1 MFASSSRFLLRTL
14 ALTSLLIYGSGA
26 SQPAWAEESS
36 VPPPLPAYATTM
48 APRVQPLMEQMLI
61 PGAVVAVRSPECGD
75 WTAAFG
81 YRDLARTQPIT
92 VEDHFRIGSNTKTMT
107 GTVVLQLVDEGKVH
121 LEDPISDYVDGVPN
135 GEKITL
141 DLLLR
146 MRSGLTNYTQDLSLN
161 EQLDT
166 NRFRI
171 WTPSE
176 LLALAFAGPEA
187 VPNSEYEY
195 CNTNTVLLGKVIEK
209 VLQQPAEEAVT
220 ERIFQR
226 LGLAHTLLPLAGNNS
241 IPNPHPR
248 GYMFSTNVATIESSR
263 LSPSDLAAAFAGTL
277 LPSDQTES
285 SPSWTWT
292 AGSGISTV
300 EDLAVYARAL
310 GRGQLIS
317 DKLQQARL
325 ASLTPIDPSKP
336 DGSKYG
342 WGMAK
347 LGPMLGHTGSL
358 PGFNSFMGHD
368 PERDLTVIVLT
379 NLNSTPQGQPPAV
392 KLAVEI
398 MAELYGKQMGPRP
411 LLGPHPDA
419 EQK

>member
-1 MFASSSRFLLRTL
+1 MVASSSRFLLRTL
-14 ALTSLLIYGSGA
+14 ALISLLIYSSGA

-36 VPPPLPAYATTM
+36 VPPPLPAYATAM

-61 PGAVVAVRSPECGD
+61 PGAVVAVRSPEFGD

-81 YRDLARTQPIT
+81 YRDLAHTQPIT

-146 MRSGLTNYTQDLSLN
+146 MRSGLTNYTQDRSLN

-226 LGLAHTLLPLAGNNS
+226 LELAHTLLPLAGNNS

-248 GYMFSTNVATIESSR
+248 GYLPSCPPPPWKAKSAPTREALFGRSRRSRMLLEHAAASQPSGGRQHFGNSAQSVLRKFGFCQLGQRQRLTATNSDRGRSRNRRFRCGPDLDSIDSPTVAREDEADTTGLVSGVVDQ
-263 LSPSDLAAAFAGTL
+263 LGADLA
-277 LPSDQTES
+277 S
-285 SPSWTWT
+285 SF
-292 AGSGISTV
+292 
-300 EDLAVYARAL
+300 
-310 GRGQLIS
+310 
-317 DKLQQARL
+317 
-325 ASLTPIDPSKP
+325 SLT
-336 DGSKYG
+336 
-342 WGMAK
+342 
-347 LGPMLGHTGSL
+347 
-358 PGFNSFMGHD
+358 
-368 PERDLTVIVLT
+368 
-379 NLNSTPQGQPPAV
+379 
-392 KLAVEI
+392 
-398 MAELYGKQMGPRP
+398 
-411 LLGPHPDA
+411 
-419 EQK
+419 